1 MCRKNLKATKRSLPL
16 TDLNLS
22 SFNTDHFSRIS
33 SFTLDNGLRI
43 FVNRKTDA
51 PVVSLQSWVETGSVH
66 EGKYLGCGL
75 SHFLEHMLFQ
85 GCEGYPEQ
93 EGADTVNRLGGD
105 VNAYTSFGSTVYHLE
120 LPSEHAAVGLNIL
133 AKMVSAPLFPEEKFV
148 SEKQVILRE
157 RDLGLDRPERMLG
170 EELWKTV
177 FLKHPIRHPI
187 IGYHDKIESVTRDLM
202 NDYYLQRYSPERV
215 FFVISGDIEPEF
227 AREQLGKLL
236 DGWGHGN
243 IHEPVL
249 TTEPWQIAMRKRE
262 CHFEDPLARIAIAG
276 RIPPVTH
283 RDIPALD
290 LISGILGQSKSA
302 RLVRS
307 LRNEKELALSVGT
320 FNFTPNFEGVSTIMA
335 AAVPEKLSELEA
347 SLFSEISK
355 LRKFG
360 VETAELQREKRQQT
374 TEYIRALRTNQGI
387 AEIIGQSVLS
397 YGCPEM
403 ADRYLKILGEVSLE
417 DIVRVASKY
426 FSEDKLSVVKQTPP
440 PEKVSKKS
448 KAKTVYEHVP
458 SKHQLKS
465 GARCL
470 TLHDSKLPLV
480 DVCLAFPGGT
490 IYETP
495 ENAGITR
502 MLAAL
507 LGTGTLKYSESK
519 FNDLLDANA
528 IDLNVLG
535 GSNSL
540 LVRMNCM
547 PDCLDKALDLL
558 ISMLTEPAF
567 PQKQFEREKA
577 NAIEALKSR
586 AQNPSAAAQ
595 DTLQKKLFGKH
606 PYALPRTG
614 TIDSISS
621 LNINDL
627 HAFMHNIMLADHTV
641 IALGGAISE
650 ADALNACSKIDNALS
665 WSSKDKIAMPP
676 EPEFPASD
684 IYEELILP
692 REQSMVIYGVPG
704 CNNLNEDRFVMD
716 VLQHALNGLS
726 SKLFK
731 HIREDSG
738 LAYSTGTVFSRG
750 FQRGIVGFYAA
761 TTPQSAPEVR
771 KMLKAECERLG
782 QNGLDKIEFD
792 AALAG
797 CLFTCS
803 GMLERSDALLYNSLL
818 SEYYGNGF
826 MVPFQNTETFKN
838 LTLEKV
844 NKVLKKYF
852 GSTSGVFVT
861 AGPEA

>member
-1 MCRKNLKATKRSLPL
+1 M

-22 SFNTDHFSRIS
+22 SFTTGHFSRIS

-43 FVNRKTDA
+43 YVNRKTDA

-85 GCEGYPEQ
+85 GCEGYPGQ
-93 EGADTVNRLGGD
+93 EAADTVNRLGGD
-105 VNAYTSFGSTVYHLE
+105 VNAYTSFGNTVYHLE
-120 LPSEHAAVGLNIL
+120 LPSEHTAVGLDIL
-133 AKMVSAPLFPEEKFV
+133 AKMISAPQFPEEKFV

-187 IGYHDKIESVTRDLM
+187 IGYHDKIESVSRKLM
-202 NDYYLQRYSPERV
+202 NDYYLQRYSPERI
-215 FFVISGDIEPEF
+215 FFVISGDIKPEF
-227 AREQLGKLL
+227 VFEELERLLGK
-236 DGWGHGN
+236 WGHGN

-249 TTEPWQIAMRKRE
+249 ATEPWQIAMRQRD

-290 LISGILGQSKSA
+290 LICGILGQSKSA
-302 RLVRS
+302 RLVKS

-335 AAVPEKLSELEA
+335 AAVPEKMPQLEKA
-347 SLFSEISK
+347 LFKEIAN

-374 TEYIRALRTNQGI
+374 TEYIRSLRTNQGI
-387 AEIIGQSVLS
+387 AGIIGQSVLS

-403 ADRYLKILGEVSLE
+403 ADRYLKLLSEVSME

-426 FSEDKLSVVKQTPP
+426 FSEEKLSVVRQTPP
-440 PEKVSKKS
+440 PQKS
-448 KAKTVYEHVP
+448 NTKAAAKSVFEHLP
-458 SKHQLKS
+458 GKHHLRS
-465 GARCL
+465 GARAL
-470 TLHDSKLPLV
+470 TLHDNRLPLV
-480 DVCLAFPGGT
+480 DICIGLPGGT
-490 IYETP
+490 IYETAQ
-495 ENAGITR
+495 NAGITR

-507 LGTGTLKYSESK
+507 LGTGTLKYPEGK
-519 FNDLLDANA
+519 FNALLDANA
-528 IDLNVLG
+528 IELSVMG

-540 LVRMNCM
+540 QVRMNCM
-547 PDCLDKALDLL
+547 PECLPEALDLL

-567 PQKQFEREKA
+567 PMKQFEREQA
-577 NAIEALKSR
+577 NAIESLKSR

-595 DTLQKKLFGKH
+595 DLMQKKLYGSH
-606 PYALPRTG
+606 PYSLPRVG
-614 TIDSISS
+614 TIESIS
-621 LNINDL
+621 NIKVEDL
-627 HAFMHNIMLADHTV
+627 HEFMHSIMGAEHSI
-641 IALGGAISE
+641 IAVGGAISE
-650 ADALNACSKIDNALS
+650 TDALTACNRIDKALNWNSVCQIKI
-665 WSSKDKIAMPP
+665 PP
-676 EPEFPASD
+676 EPVFPKTD
-684 IYEELILP
+684 IYEEITLP
-692 REQSMVIYGVPG
+692 REQSMIVYGVPG
-704 CNNLNEDRFVMD
+704 CSNLSEDRYVMD

-731 HIREDSG
+731 NIREDSG
-738 LAYSTGTVFSRG
+738 LAYSTGTVFTRG
-750 FQRGIVGFYAA
+750 FQRGLVGFYAA
-761 TTPQSAPEVR
+761 TTPEAAPEVR
-771 KMLKAECERLG
+771 KMLKAECDRLG
-782 QNGLDKIEFD
+782 RDGLDQDEFD

-803 GMLERSDALLYNSLL
+803 GMLERSDALLNNSLL

-826 MVPFQNTETFKN
+826 MVPFKNTETFKQ
-838 LTLEKV
+838 LTLKQV
-844 NKVLKKYF
+844 NSVLKKYF
-852 GSTSGVFVT
+852 HQTSGVFVT
-861 AGPEA
+861 SGPEA